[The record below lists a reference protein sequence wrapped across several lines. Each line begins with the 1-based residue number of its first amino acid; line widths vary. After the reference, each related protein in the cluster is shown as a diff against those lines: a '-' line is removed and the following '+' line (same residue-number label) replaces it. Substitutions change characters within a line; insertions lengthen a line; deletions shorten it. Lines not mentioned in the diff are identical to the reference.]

1 MLSLPNTNPR
11 NIPNLL
17 LINRC
22 KLEEGK
28 KILGGRLAGAAPG
41 IDNPCP
47 QGYLLFITVACLGF
61 SDGDNDTVIIS
72 SSGGTYEKQTQ
83 NFHQGADFVI
93 KTHFEFKMF
102 FFFNKNIYI
111 CCHIIIFVKIIHTLV
126 L

>member
-83 NFHQGADFVI
+83 NFHQGADFAI
-93 KTHFEFKMF
+93 KTLQIKNGDF
-102 FFFNKNIYI
+102 FFF
-111 CCHIIIFVKIIHTLV
+111 HKIPVAIL
-126 L
+126 LYL

>member
-72 SSGGTYEKQTQ
+72 SSGGTKNKPRTSIRGQILQ
-83 NFHQGADFVI
+83 L
-93 KTHFEFKMF
+93 KHFKLKMGIF
-102 FFFNKNIYI
+102 FFFIKYPLPYYYIYKNNN
-111 CCHIIIFVKIIHTLV
+111 TPV

>member
-1 MLSLPNTNPR
+1 M
-11 NIPNLL
+11 
-17 LINRC
+17 
-22 KLEEGK
+22 
-28 KILGGRLAGAAPG
+28 GGRLAGAAPG

-47 QGYLLFITVACLGF
+47 QGYLLFITVAFLGF

-93 KTHFEFKMF
+93 KTLQIKNGDF
-102 FFFNKNIYI
+102 FFFLIKYPLPYYYI
-111 CCHIIIFVKIIHTLV
+111 CKNNNTPV